1 MIKQLHWIRALFMN
15 RTVLWVLLITN
26 SLGTIYGYYWYL
38 GQMQETIDTGH
49 PLWQLIFVPD
59 SPTASLF
66 FTLSIGYLLFRPVV
80 TTSLGFAIRSLIE
93 AYGAI
98 ASIKY
103 GIWAV
108 TMNIAN
114 ASLGGSLELENWML
128 IFSHLGMAIE
138 ACLYTAYLSYGR
150 LSTFIAAISL
160 FVNDFV
166 DYTYGVFPWLTKT
179 LLLHLHSIQMFT
191 VCLSG
196 LSLLLTGILIQR
208 RQHLQ
213 KQRTG
218 LLSQSPS

>member
-1 MIKQLHWIRALFMN
+1 MNKKPPRSTHQRDQKRCEVEAACHRLRKTQDVHGYEPAKSDEEQIHRMRAGINQPVDF
-15 RTVLWVLLITN
+15 
-26 SLGTIYGYYWYL
+26 LGTVVER
-38 GQMQETIDTGH
+38 M
-49 PLWQLIFVPD
+49 
-59 SPTASLF
+59 
-66 FTLSIGYLLFRPVV
+66 YLLFRPVV

-114 ASLGGSLELENWML
+114 ASLGAHLELENWML

-150 LSTFIAAISL
+150 LSAFIAAISL